1 MRKCDA
7 PGLRASPANPEFY
20 RTTYNHQ
27 TPADNW
33 QSLQKGGC
41 LFNYQIRGWR
51 QQQEFPGIVGKSVW
65 DPWKRKQVNAWSLL
79 PFHEPQTPNNTRTP
93 KKDRDG
99 KLWGDH
105 VFEYAEKKK
114 IDGQFLERLLPGK
127 GCLDAPHKRDAKE
140 SNLKEFLKQHNLN
153 DLDVRAKM
161 NITDVAIELNAARL
175 TLRNSKV
182 LLRDS
187 TDSSLGSSSSSTLP
201 YVPIVVKHIQLEN
214 LIRNQFRRWSSCFKL
229 HKRLIVLRRG
239 SPLIIIAPF
248 RNFVKISMQ
257 LALQPFMIR
266 TNKHDGLKSFSINM
280 HWIMSNQ
287 ITMNTVYNYD
297 FVVTLEDDVSKFKE
311 CSE

>member
-1 MRKCDA
+1 MTKVTIRARSVKPLSMISIESNSRSNSRSNSSIYRNLPLPVTFGLSVTLGSISVMTMTKSTMFVVPNLVLWTVDSCDVSMLISGATSTGNCTTSLAAGGSCIQEMANDTCTASRCDATRKIAAGTCVLKPSMRKCDA

-153 DLDVRAKM
+153 DLDMR
-161 NITDVAIELNAARL
+161 ER
-175 TLRNSKV
+175 
-182 LLRDS
+182 
-187 TDSSLGSSSSSTLP
+187 
-201 YVPIVVKHIQLEN
+201 
-214 LIRNQFRRWSSCFKL
+214 
-229 HKRLIVLRRG
+229 
-239 SPLIIIAPF
+239 
-248 RNFVKISMQ
+248 
-257 LALQPFMIR
+257 
-266 TNKHDGLKSFSINM
+266 
-280 HWIMSNQ
+280 
-287 ITMNTVYNYD
+287 
-297 FVVTLEDDVSKFKE
+297 
-311 CSE
+311 